1 MTAYVVMIRERVTD
15 QSELDVYA
23 QKARLAR
30 EGHPMERLAF
40 YGDVEVLEGPPIYG
54 SVILSFSTMEDARR
68 WYDSPA
74 YQAALKHGVKGADYR
89 VFIVDGVAST

>member
-1 MTAYVVMIRERVTD
+1 MTAYVVMIRERVAD

-40 YGDVEVLEGPPIYG
+40 YGNLEGLEGPPIDG

-74 YQAALKHGVKGADYR
+74 YQEALKHRQKGADYR
-89 VFIVDGVAST
+89 VFIVDGVPPM